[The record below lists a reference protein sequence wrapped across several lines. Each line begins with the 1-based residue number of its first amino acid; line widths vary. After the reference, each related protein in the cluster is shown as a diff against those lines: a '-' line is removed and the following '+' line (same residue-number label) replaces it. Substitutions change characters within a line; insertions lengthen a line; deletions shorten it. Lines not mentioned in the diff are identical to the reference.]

1 MNINMKEKEQ
11 SRKYKS
17 YKGNLM
23 SKEEDCKFKMR
34 LKNNDY

>member
-1 MNINMKEKEQ
+1 MKEKEQ

-17 YKGNLM
+17 YKGNSM

-34 LKNNDY
+34 L